1 MNTEA
6 ILYAKAKDSAN
17 NNKYELAIECYK
29 QLEQIT
35 SNPYFLINYLTE
47 LGAIYELLNKNL
59 EAITECYVKIIKLH
73 PNNGV
78 ILNQIGICYFNQGQF
93 KLAIHN
99 FKKILKIKELPD
111 VYNNIGNCY
120 VNMADYKNAEKNFLA
135 SYNLDKTNDLTNSLL
150 GSLFY
155 YTKQYDTSIMHYEK
169 IKNINVIDKNLY
181 NLCFPYLAKKQ
192 FEKGFE
198 LYETRLNINSTT
210 GNQNLHDRVQIPF
223 LQNWN
228 GTDKC
233 DRLLVAGEQGLGD
246 MIQYYRFIL
255 ELADSHPEI
264 KITFFCKLELAHLFE
279 SFGKFDVVTEFNYV
293 TLSVFEYKAYLMSL
307 PRLLRV
313 KNIIPNSIEYIKT
326 DNDKILKWK
335 TRLNQI
341 SDRPKVGFVYSGLLS
356 SFIEKHI
363 PLEEFKILCD
373 LDVDLICIHRKSDI
387 SKDIENY
394 ESHAQPNN
402 RIHFIDIDNK
412 DNGNEPFEDTVNILK
427 SLDLL
432 ITIDTITVHLAGV
445 LNIKTWLLLGHSEWR
460 WSDDPTSTYWY
471 NSVELIRTTG
481 ENFKDILKTKVKD
494 KLSLFLTQLT
504 NSHSHVI

>member
-1 MNTEA
+1 
-6 ILYAKAKDSAN
+6 
-17 NNKYELAIECYK
+17 
-29 QLEQIT
+29 
-35 SNPYFLINYLTE
+35 
-47 LGAIYELLNKNL
+47 
-59 EAITECYVKIIKLH
+59 
-73 PNNGV
+73 
-78 ILNQIGICYFNQGQF
+78 
-93 KLAIHN
+93 
-99 FKKILKIKELPD
+99 
-111 VYNNIGNCY
+111 
-120 VNMADYKNAEKNFLA
+120 
-135 SYNLDKTNDLTNSLL
+135 
-150 GSLFY
+150 
-155 YTKQYDTSIMHYEK
+155 
-169 IKNINVIDKNLY
+169 
-181 NLCFPYLAKKQ
+181 
-192 FEKGFE
+192 
-198 LYETRLNINSTT
+198 
-210 GNQNLHDRVQIPF
+210 
-223 LQNWN
+223 
-228 GTDKC
+228 
-233 DRLLVAGEQGLGD
+233 
-246 MIQYYRFIL
+246 
-255 ELADSHPEI
+255 
-264 KITFFCKLELAHLFE
+264 
-279 SFGKFDVVTEFNYV
+279 
-293 TLSVFEYKAYLMSL
+293 MSL

-494 KLSLFLTQLT
+494 KLSLFLTQLA